1 MANTAFIRKLV
12 ADELYDTL
20 FFVSGEVPVKTR
32 KSNSVIL
39 DVPMISVEIFNGRKM
54 HLNGK
59 EYRSS
64 GVVRQDIQRMFAL

>member
-54 HLNGK
+54 NLNGK